1 MYFLTSVKSYVVYFS
16 LAFQLSS
23 YFAGALPSCFVG
35 ENETIPT
42 AVIRYAALGDSYASG
57 IDAGRKLH
65 NSCWRFKDSYPMQLI
80 RSGVLGQ
87 NHAFQFLACSGA
99 VMGIPGTSFSK
110 HKSIDRQIK
119 ALKPSDLVTLSIGG
133 NDAGFFDILNACVY
147 RFYGTRSGNCSEQLE
162 KSKKLISSDEFA
174 DAYHKTI
181 INILAKGNGPH
192 FRLLT
197 LGYSP
202 FFDEALS
209 DDCNNRSFGFWKM
222 WQPKLT
228 VNLRQQLNE
237 ISLELNNK
245 IVHLIKDLGDERIV
259 WVDWS
264 PKFKDH
270 LFCQRGNKTISD
282 GDNTWF
288 FDVDFSSTNLTND
301 DVDVDVDT
309 CAPQSQYSSDWGHLA
324 ACGIAMVNAQSSDYS
339 QMLYQSSS
347 DDENEVDGDISAD
360 HYPNQRGL
368 ARVFHPK
375 PQGYKAIAEAIRNHW
390 RRMPCEPE
398 GREIS
403 LTLRPS
409 APFPFY
415 GRLRKTHGRCHG
427 SQV

>member
-1 MYFLTSVKSYVVYFS
+1 MAAVSLPEKYLGMNESHHVKMLEEERAGGNTGPIPYKGRDRTFLIPIGNAPS
-16 LAFQLSS
+16 LSKEN
-23 YFAGALPSCFVG
+23 GVRCFVG
-35 ENETIPT
+35 ENETTPT

-99 VMGIPGTSFSK
+99 VMGIPGTPFSK

-174 DAYHKTI
+174 DAYHKTL

-245 IVHLIKDLGDERIV
+245 IVHLIKDLDDERIV

-301 DVDVDVDT
+301 DVLRR
-309 CAPQSQYSSDWGHLA
+309 CRHLHA
-324 ACGIAMVNAQSSDYS
+324 
-339 QMLYQSSS
+339 
-347 DDENEVDGDISAD
+347 
-360 HYPNQRGL
+360 
-368 ARVFHPK
+368 
-375 PQGYKAIAEAIRNHW
+375 AIAVLQRLGPPSRLWDRDGQCATFGIFTNAISELKR
-390 RRMPCEPE
+390 
-398 GREIS
+398 
-403 LTLRPS
+403 
-409 APFPFY
+409 
-415 GRLRKTHGRCHG
+415 
-427 SQV
+427 